1 MFFLDLDSVLKQA
14 PAELASRKEATQSSA
29 CFHDKKRLKNPGQRF
44 QRGWIA
50 SGVCS
55 GFSLHA

>member
-1 MFFLDLDSVLKQA
+1 MVLKQA

-29 CFHDKKRLKNPGQRF
+29 RFHDKKRLKNPGQRF
-44 QRGWIA
+44 QHGWIA

-55 GFSLHA
+55 GFFLHA